1 MGPLQAEI
9 YFWQYVYRNAELRR
23 KYVARAI
30 ISMAFFI
37 VSGTLVS
44 MAQIALTEKTLIAVV
59 LLSFAVI
66 QVIQ

>member
-1 MGPLQAEI
+1 MGPLQAEF
-9 YFWQYVYRNAELRR
+9 YFWQYVYRNDELRS

-30 ISMAFFI
+30 ISIALFI
-37 VSGTLVS
+37 VSGTLVT
-44 MAQIALTEKTLIAVV
+44 MAHIALTENTLVAVV